1 MKLHDFVKIK
11 LNTGEYAWGWVASI
25 LGDIVKIELTFP
37 NSGRTGMYQL
47 NKVRVVENIDRYL
60 YA

>member
-11 LNTGEYAWGWVASI
+11 LNTGEYAYGWVASI
-25 LGDIVKIELTFP
+25 LGDIVKISLTFP
-37 NSGRTGMYQL
+37 DPGRTAMYEL
-47 NKVRVVENIDRYL
+47 GKVRVVEDIDRYL